1 MKKVKDFLKAIN
13 AKLKISEIDGWIAA
27 SDLDDVKISDEAV
40 SELEES
46 VKGLLTLEA
55 AKNNAGLK
63 NHFKQDLYNSIK
75 GELLGNVDTQLQTM
89 TGHLFGDEARSD
101 MEKIEFTKDK
111 FKLFQELTDEHQLKK
126 ADDKTKI
133 QLDSYKKQI
142 EKNEL
147 AYNKKLSIKDDELKK
162 LNDGFNS
169 RLVDSDLKRRL
180 SSQHFA
186 DKYNE
191 DDMKILLSEIA
202 IKRINTEA
210 IIKIND
216 KGELSTYDKE
226 SPEMEYF
233 VDGSRLS
240 VDDLITKHIGKYLAK
255 SEPKRQVR
263 KEKLPEE
270 KTEETLYNDP
280 GISSL
285 GKGIRAGV

>member
-63 NHFKQDLYNSIK
+63 NHFKQ
-75 GELLGNVDTQLQTM
+75 
-89 TGHLFGDEARSD
+89 
-101 MEKIEFTKDK
+101 DK